1 MRRHATRLPLLLAC
15 AALFPAACVTHRDRA
30 PHSGIASLWNE
41 YRQLSPERAL
51 ALAGDPD
58 RRWVGAI
65 AGGQAS
71 QAEAEQSAL
80 AECQKRRLE
89 RRMRAPCR
97 LYATGEEIVW

>member
-1 MRRHATRLPLLLAC
+1 MRRHATRLSLLLAC
-15 AALFPAACVTHRDRA
+15 AVLFPASCATRGDRA
-30 PHSGIASLWNE
+30 PHPGIASLWNE

-58 RRWVGAI
+58 RFWVGAL

-71 QAEAEQSAL
+71 QVEAEQSAL
-80 AECQKRRLE
+80 AECQKRRLA